1 MTEDKIKYILS
12 LFQGELDKY
21 SNDDEYKAYLYE
33 KINKAYKIGVEKGIE
48 KEKFIEIIKKEIPY
62 FIDEYDRLKENV
74 SLMSSKQNTMIGTSI
89 NFELVDLF
97 KISKECNSSEEF
109 IIARNSYF
117 KQLSLNPRFQPIEK
131 FIFPGLSDVT
141 LDEIRNIEE
150 NLVKN
155 IDCITPEWV
164 GKMRACINITKS
176 LIVDGKIND
185 EIFNFELLDKIANFA
200 RQNGMLMRMHNII
213 WHKDFR
219 PIFKNATKEEIL
231 LFLDI
236 YTKKINERYGD
247 IIYSVDVLNEIVSDN
262 PDEVMRESPWK
273 DKLGD
278 EYYIEVLRIAKNN
291 FGNIPLFYNEYGEER
306 KSKRNHILQVVNR
319 IKEVE
324 KQENVILLDGIG
336 IQSHYSNQTS
346 DNDIKR
352 AYMDYIKT
360 GKILQIT
367 EFDVSRLKDEVGDF
381 DYQTNR
387 VFRTVLDCATSCKI
401 QLMNLWGISSKISW
415 LNKEKST
422 GECLLDE
429 NGNITMYSNKLIET
443 YSNKKKCSKQLNKM
457 TQNQENDN
465 LDKGISK

>member
-1 MTEDKIKYILS
+1 MSENRIKYILS
-12 LFQGELDKY
+12 FFQNELEQY

-33 KINKAYKIGVEKGIE
+33 KINKAYEIEMKKGIDE
-48 KEKFIEIIKKEIPY
+48 KIFIEMIKKEIPH
-62 FIDEYDRLKENV
+62 FISEYERLKENV
-74 SLMSSKQNTMIGTSI
+74 SLTSRENNTMFGTSI
-89 NFELVDLF
+89 NFELIDLF
-97 KISKECNSSEEF
+97 KISKGCNNNEEF
-109 IIARNSYF
+109 IMTRDSYF
-117 KQLSLNPRFQPIEK
+117 KQLSLDPRFQPIEK

-155 IDCITPEWV
+155 VDCITPEWA
-164 GKMRACINITKS
+164 GKMRACIDITKP
-176 LIVDGKIND
+176 LIVDGKINE

-200 RQNGMLMRMHNII
+200 RQNGMSMRVHNII

-219 PIFKNATKEEIL
+219 PIFENATNEEIL
-231 LFLDI
+231 LFLDV

-262 PDEVMRESPWK
+262 PDEILRESSWK

-278 EYYIEVLRIAKNN
+278 EYYIEVLRIAKKN

-306 KSKRNHILQVVNR
+306 ESKRNHILQVINR
-319 IKEVE
+319 IKEIE

-336 IQSHYSNQTS
+336 IQSHYSNQTP

-352 AYMDYIKT
+352 AYMDYAKT
-360 GKILQIT
+360 GKKLQIT
-367 EFDVSRLKDEVGDF
+367 EFDVSHPKNEVSDF

-429 NGNITMYSNKLIET
+429 NGNITMYSNKLIEA
-443 YSNKKKCSKQLNKM
+443 YSYKRKQTLQINGL
-457 TQNQENDN
+457 TQNQENSDLN
-465 LDKGISK
+465 IGISK

>member
-74 SLMSSKQNTMIGTSI
+74 SSKQNTMIGTSI

-367 EFDVSRLKDEVGDF
+367 EFDVSRLRDEVGDF

-387 VFRTVLDCATSCKI
+387 VFRTVV
-401 QLMNLWGISSKISW
+401 
-415 LNKEKST
+415 
-422 GECLLDE
+422 
-429 NGNITMYSNKLIET
+429 SN
-443 YSNKKKCSKQLNKM
+443 
-457 TQNQENDN
+457 
-465 LDKGISK
+465 